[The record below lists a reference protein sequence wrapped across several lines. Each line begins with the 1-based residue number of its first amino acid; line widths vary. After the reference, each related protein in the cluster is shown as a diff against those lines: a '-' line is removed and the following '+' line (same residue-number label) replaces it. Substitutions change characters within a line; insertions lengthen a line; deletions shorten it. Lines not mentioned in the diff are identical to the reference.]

1 MSAAVIA
8 ASRAPESVTDV
19 FNAPGTWVVPAGVT
33 SFFAEAVGN
42 GGGGGPGSVT
52 NEGGGGGGGA
62 YAADTFAC
70 TPGDSWTITDIAAA
84 LGASGAN
91 GSIGAAGLN
100 VKLKNPSTTTVL
112 QAAGGKGTV
121 AFNPAGGAGGLV
133 ADCIGATKTA
143 GSPGETGAGVTEGRG
158 GDAAPPLGGSGG
170 GVATTNG
177 LSGTAPG
184 GGGSGGN
191 QPAGN
196 AGGNGAAGRLQIT
209 YTI

>member
-8 ASRAPESVTDV
+8 ASHAPVSVTDV
-19 FNAPGTWVVPAGVT
+19 FNAPGSWVVPAGVT

-42 GGGGGPGSVT
+42 GGGGGPGSAV

-70 TPGDSWTITDIAAA
+70 TPGDTWTITDIAAA

-91 GSIGAAGLN
+91 GSFGANGLN
-100 VKLKNPSTTTVL
+100 VKLKNPSSTTVL
-112 QAAGGKGTV
+112 QAGGGKGTA

-143 GSPGETGAGVTEGRG
+143 GSAGDSGAGFEGKG
-158 GDAAPPLGGSGG
+158 GDAAPPIGGPGG
-170 GVATTNG
+170 AVATTNG
-177 LSGTAPG
+177 LPGTAPG

-196 AGGNGAAGRLQIT
+196 AGGNGALGRLQIT